1 MPIHPNTDARVIFK
15 FRDPDPQMVAAWRRE
30 FRDCSEVQISCGKTL
45 EEEKWDAV
53 MMPMTNSFGWT
64 DVEPVSN
71 FLYTPNGTKIEINFK
86 EKSFMDAVKIEGN
99 PLPGKIQVDYDGE
112 LLVGQSI
119 LLNGKNSIFALQDF

>member
-1 MPIHPNTDARVIFK
+1 MESFSKLSVEFYKCTFSEEEVESDPYEDDIFAGKGELAGRVSKKYVQPGVPIHPNTDARVIFK

-64 DVEPVSN
+64 DVDPVS
-71 FLYTPNGTKIEINFK
+71 
-86 EKSFMDAVKIEGN
+86 
-99 PLPGKIQVDYDGE
+99 
-112 LLVGQSI
+112 
-119 LLNGKNSIFALQDF
+119 

>member
-1 MPIHPNTDARVIFK
+1 
-15 FRDPDPQMVAAWRRE
+15 
-30 FRDCSEVQISCGKTL
+30 
-45 EEEKWDAV
+45 

-64 DVEPVSN
+64 DVEPVSHS
-71 FLYTPNGTKIEINFK
+71 FLYAPKGTKTELNFK

-119 LLNGKNSIFALQDF
+119 LLNGKNFTQFTPYQIFDFIF

>member
-1 MPIHPNTDARVIFK
+1 MKSFSKLSIEFYKGIFSEEEVESDPYEDDVFAGKGELAGRVSKKYVQPGVPIHPNTDARVIFK

-64 DVEPVSN
+64 DVDPVSYQKTIIKW
-71 FLYTPNGTKIEINFK
+71 FR
-86 EKSFMDAVKIEGN
+86 S
-99 PLPGKIQVDYDGE
+99 
-112 LLVGQSI
+112 
-119 LLNGKNSIFALQDF
+119 